1 MLSVLCNA
9 RYTPGRLGTAG
20 GVLGLAGLDDA
31 LGDSDDGCLAMK
43 KAKSKE
49 AFGEK
54 LRRERTSAKITLRK
68 FAAQLGVSP
77 TYVSQVEQGNF
88 PPMTAERATKIAEIL
103 GGDADEWVALA
114 DRIPDDLEERVRKHP
129 KDMPELMRLA
139 TGCTPKQFEEI
150 KEAIREI
157 KRKKG
162 Q

>member
-1 MLSVLCNA
+1 
-9 RYTPGRLGTAG
+9 
-20 GVLGLAGLDDA
+20 
-31 LGDSDDGCLAMK
+31 MK

-54 LRRERTSAKITLRK
+54 LRKERTAAKITLRK

-103 GGDADEWVALA
+103 GGNADDWVALA
-114 DRIPDDLEERVRKHP
+114 DRIPDDLDDRIRKHP
-129 KDMPELMRLA
+129 NDMPELMRLA
-139 TGCTPKQFEEI
+139 TGLTSKEFETI
-150 KEAIREI
+150 KDVIREI

-162 Q
+162 KR